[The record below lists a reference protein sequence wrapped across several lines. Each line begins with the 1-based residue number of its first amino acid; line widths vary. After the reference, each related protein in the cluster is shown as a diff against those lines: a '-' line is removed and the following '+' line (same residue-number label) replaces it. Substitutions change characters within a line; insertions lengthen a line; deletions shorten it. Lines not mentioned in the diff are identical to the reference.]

1 MPTLDLP
8 NLAAISYQKQTTPPP
23 IAIAPTGAP
32 ISSQA
37 QAQSTP
43 ASGSTT
49 APTQSCAPSSFNL
62 AVEQGATL
70 SSQITIQIQDANG
83 VLQPV
88 NITGYQFQ
96 FTAKID
102 PSLPDNDPSV
112 VMINWQ
118 ETSTPTQGVTW
129 LVIPAASTQAMQAV
143 VYYYQIRMV
152 SPSAVVTPLAN
163 GTLTI
168 VQPISSRY

>member
-8 NLAAISYQKQTTPPP
+8 NLAEITWAKQTTPPP
-23 IAIAPTGAP
+23 IANPAGVP
-32 ISSQA
+32 IGPS
-37 QAQSTP
+37 
-43 ASGSTT
+43 
-49 APTQSCAPSSFNL
+49 PSSAASAPPAQTACQSSWNL

-88 NITGYQFQ
+88 NVTGYSFQ
-96 FTAKID
+96 FTAKTD
-102 PSLPDNDPSV
+102 PTLPDSDPSV
-112 VMINWQ
+112 VMINWH
-118 ETSTPTQGVTW
+118 ETNTPTQGVTW
-129 LVIPAASTQAMQAV
+129 LVIPANVTQNMQPV

-152 SPSAVVTPLAN
+152 SPSSVVTPVAN

-168 VQPISSRY
+168 VQPISSRYA